1 MVLGLLD
8 RLQIF
13 SQSYLIELPG
23 LLTDLG
29 LLELWHLI
37 YPGLLTGFGMLVFT
51 NVSHMEFEVRYLA
64 LFLPFSVIVGFEWFR
79 MRSLHKN
86 IQVNLEFLKDLFL
99 VLNFFN
105 INDLP
110 DDVIC
115 DIAIYAG
122 DTTLF

>member
-13 SQSYLIELPG
+13 SQSYLVELPG

-37 YPGLLTGFGMLVFT
+37 YARLLTGFGMLVFT

-64 LFLPFSVIVGFEWFR
+64 LFLPFSVIVGFEWFW

-86 IQVNLEFLKDLFL
+86 IQANLEFLKDLFL
-99 VLNFFN
+99 VLNLFN

>member
-13 SQSYLIELPG
+13 SQSYLVELPG

-37 YPGLLTGFGMLVFT
+37 YARLLTGFGMLVFT

-64 LFLPFSVIVGFEWFR
+64 LFLPFSVIVGFEWFW
-79 MRSLHKN
+79 M
-86 IQVNLEFLKDLFL
+86 
-99 VLNFFN
+99 
-105 INDLP
+105 
-110 DDVIC
+110 
-115 DIAIYAG
+115 
-122 DTTLF
+122 